1 MTGFVGLLV
10 SWGINVLAL
19 LIADG
24 LLDGVE
30 IRRWGPLVLGG
41 AVLGVANAVLRPV
54 LALLTLPLVIVTL
67 GAGLVAIGVLMLALT
82 EWITPDFSIDGFW
95 SYVGATVIV
104 SLLNAVLGPLLGRR
118 RRPRPAVRVT
128 RSR

>member
-54 LALLTLPLVIVTL
+54 LALLTLPLVVVTL
-67 GAGLVAIGVLMLALT
+67 GAGLIGIGVLMLALT

-104 SLLNAVLGPLLGRR
+104 SLSNAVLGPLLGRR